1 MINKEDITFE
11 FYNRATGLFFYWTLG
26 KVCYQASVNSLV
38 TTDRVLYNNYSRK
51 WNVWCYEFCPVAI
64 KRPHHFSK
72 ERILTTRRRK
82 QRYIFKVTV
91 YLFLPSDSSFGD
103 LFLNIF
109 VIRTV
114 KDNSITPLK
123 DYVLGLQD

>member
-1 MINKEDITFE
+1 MIKKIITFE
-11 FYNRATGLFFYWTLG
+11 FYNRATGLFFYGING
-26 KVCYQASVNSLV
+26 KVLYPASVNSLV
-38 TTDRVLYNNYSRK
+38 TTDRVLYIHYSRK
-51 WNVWCYEFCPVAI
+51 RDVWCYEFYPVPV
-64 KRPHHFSK
+64 KRPHFSSK
-72 ERILTTRRRK
+72 KRRSTTRRRK
-82 QRYIFKVTV
+82 LRYIFKVTV
-91 YLFLPSDSSFGD
+91 YLFLPSDSSIGD